1 MSGVNSV
8 KRLVFSIFIA
18 FFSTFLCFVL
28 LYFSKGSI
36 AYANGVNSQ
45 SKEFVQR
52 IEQNLGLDKPLLEQ
66 YKIWL
71 FKALKGDLGV
81 SFLSGES
88 VLKLIKERIF
98 NTFILGFNALMLLF
112 LLSVFL
118 ALLGY
123 YYKESFIDKIITFL
137 AFNFFALPPFVLALL
152 FVLIFGIFWK
162 ILPVMG
168 SSDIG
173 FEDDFLNRLEH
184 LILPVL
190 VLVLSHLALFLRI
203 ARNFINES
211 FSQIFI
217 QNLYARA
224 LREKDIYFLVLKY
237 SLSPI
242 VAYFGGSA
250 LSFMMGTYVVE
261 SVFAYE
267 GLGSLLFKSIIFKDY
282 PVVLA
287 LIFFSVLLA
296 AFFTFLSDIVARIL
310 NPRLRRLDFV

>member
-1 MSGVNSV
+1 ML
-8 KRLVFSIFIA
+8 KRLVFSIVVA

-28 LYFSKGSI
+28 LHFSKGSI

-98 NTFILGFNALMLLF
+98 NTFILGFSALMLLF

-123 YYKESFIDKIITFL
+123 SYKESFIDKIITFL

-250 LSFMMGTYVVE
+250 LSFMMETYVVE

>member
-1 MSGVNSV
+1 ML
-8 KRLVFSIFIA
+8 KRLVFSIVVA

-28 LYFSKGSI
+28 LHFSKGSI

-71 FKALKGDLGV
+71 FKVLKGDLGV

-98 NTFILGFNALMLLF
+98 NTFILGFSALMLLF

>member
-1 MSGVNSV
+1 ML

-71 FKALKGDLGV
+71 FKALKRDLGV

-98 NTFILGFNALMLLF
+98 NTFILGFSALMLLF

-250 LSFMMGTYVVE
+250 LSFMMGTYVIE

>member
-1 MSGVNSV
+1 ML
-8 KRLVFSIFIA
+8 KRLVFSIVVA

-52 IEQNLGLDKPLLEQ
+52 IEQNLGLNKPLLEQ

-98 NTFILGFNALMLLF
+98 NTFILGFSALMLLF

-203 ARNFINES
+203 TRNFINES

>member
-1 MSGVNSV
+1 ML

-98 NTFILGFNALMLLF
+98 NTFILGFSALMLLF

-123 YYKESFIDKIITFL
+123 SYKESFIDKIITFL
-137 AFNFFALPPFVLALL
+137 AFNFFTLPPFVLALL
-152 FVLIFGIFWK
+152 FVLVFGIFWK

>member
-1 MSGVNSV
+1 ML
-8 KRLVFSIFIA
+8 KRLVFSIVIA

-45 SKEFVQR
+45 SKEFIQR

-98 NTFILGFNALMLLF
+98 NTFILGFSALMLLF

-123 YYKESFIDKIITFL
+123 SYKESFIDKIITFL
-137 AFNFFALPPFVLALL
+137 AFNFFTLPPFVLALL
-152 FVLIFGIFWK
+152 FVLVFGIFWK

-224 LREKDIYFLVLKY
+224 LREKDIYFLVLRY

-242 VAYFGGSA
+242 IAYFGGSA

>member
-1 MSGVNSV
+1 VL

-28 LYFSKGSI
+28 LHFSKGSI

-98 NTFILGFNALMLLF
+98 NTFILGFSALMLLF

-296 AFFTFLSDIVARIL
+296 AFFTFLSDIVARVL

>member
-1 MSGVNSV
+1 ML

-28 LYFSKGSI
+28 LYFSKGSV

-71 FKALKGDLGV
+71 FKALKGDLSV

-88 VLKLIKERIF
+88 VLKLIKERMA
-98 NTFILGFNALMLLF
+98 NTLILSLSALVLLF

-137 AFNFFALPPFVLALL
+137 AFNFFALPPFVLALF
-152 FVLIFGIFWK
+152 FVLIFGIFWQV
-162 ILPVMG
+162 LPITG
-168 SSDIG
+168 TSDIG

-203 ARNFINES
+203 ARNFINET
-211 FSQIFI
+211 FSQIFV

-224 LREKDIYFLVLKY
+224 LREKDIYFLVLRY

-242 VAYFGGSA
+242 IAYFGGSA

-267 GLGSLLFKSIIFKDY
+267 GLGSLLFESILFKDF
-282 PVVLA
+282 PMALA

-296 AFFTFLSDIVARIL
+296 AFFTFLSDVFAWIL
-310 NPRLRRLDFV
+310 NPRLKRLKFV

>member
-1 MSGVNSV
+1 ML

-98 NTFILGFNALMLLF
+98 NTFILGFSALMLLF

-137 AFNFFALPPFVLALL
+137 AFNFFALPP

-250 LSFMMGTYVVE
+250 LSFMMGTYVIE

>member
-1 MSGVNSV
+1 ML

-98 NTFILGFNALMLLF
+98 NTFILGFSALMLLF

-250 LSFMMGTYVVE
+250 LSFMMGTYVIE

-296 AFFTFLSDIVARIL
+296 
-310 NPRLRRLDFV
+310 

>member
-1 MSGVNSV
+1 ML

-28 LYFSKGSI
+28 LHFSKGSI
-36 AYANGVNSQ
+36 AYANGVNLQ
-45 SKEFVQR
+45 SKEFIQR

-98 NTFILGFNALMLLF
+98 NTLILGFSALMLLF

>member
-1 MSGVNSV
+1 M
-8 KRLVFSIFIA
+8 
-18 FFSTFLCFVL
+18 
-28 LYFSKGSI
+28 

-45 SKEFVQR
+45 SKEFIQR

-98 NTFILGFNALMLLF
+98 NTFILGFSALMLLF

-184 LILPVL
+184 LIFPVL

>member
-1 MSGVNSV
+1 ML
-8 KRLVFSIFIA
+8 KRLVFSIVVA

-71 FKALKGDLGV
+71 FKVLKGDLGV

-98 NTFILGFNALMLLF
+98 NTFILGFSALMLLF

-162 ILPVMG
+162 ILPVIG

-296 AFFTFLSDIVARIL
+296 TFFTFLSDIVARIL

>member
-1 MSGVNSV
+1 ML
-8 KRLVFSIFIA
+8 KRLVFSIVVA

-98 NTFILGFNALMLLF
+98 NTFILGFSALMLLF

-152 FVLIFGIFWK
+152 FVLIFGTFWK

>member
-1 MSGVNSV
+1 ML

-52 IEQNLGLDKPLLEQ
+52 IEQNLGLDKPFLEQ

-98 NTFILGFNALMLLF
+98 NTFILGFSALMLLF

-173 FEDDFLNRLEH
+173 FEDDFLDRLEH

-224 LREKDIYFLVLKY
+224 LREKDIYFLVLRY

-242 VAYFGGSA
+242 IAYFGGSA

>member
-1 MSGVNSV
+1 
-8 KRLVFSIFIA
+8 
-18 FFSTFLCFVL
+18 
-28 LYFSKGSI
+28 
-36 AYANGVNSQ
+36 
-45 SKEFVQR
+45 
-52 IEQNLGLDKPLLEQ
+52 
-66 YKIWL
+66 
-71 FKALKGDLGV
+71 
-81 SFLSGES
+81 
-88 VLKLIKERIF
+88 
-98 NTFILGFNALMLLF
+98 
-112 LLSVFL
+112 
-118 ALLGY
+118 
-123 YYKESFIDKIITFL
+123 

-250 LSFMMGTYVVE
+250 LSFMMGT
-261 SVFAYE
+261 
-267 GLGSLLFKSIIFKDY
+267 
-282 PVVLA
+282 
-287 LIFFSVLLA
+287 
-296 AFFTFLSDIVARIL
+296 
-310 NPRLRRLDFV
+310 

>member
-1 MSGVNSV
+1 ML

-28 LYFSKGSI
+28 LYFSKGSVE
-36 AYANGVNSQ
+36 YANKVNSQ
-45 SKEFVQR
+45 SKELVQR
-52 IEQNLGLDKPLLEQ
+52 IEANLGLDKPLLEQ
-66 YKIWL
+66 YQIWL
-71 FKALKGDLGV
+71 FKALKGDLSV

-88 VLKLIKERIF
+88 VLKLIKERMA
-98 NTFILGFNALMLLF
+98 NTLILSLSALVLLF

-123 YYKESFIDKIITFL
+123 YYKESFIDKLITFL
-137 AFNFFALPPFVLALL
+137 AFNFFALPPFVLALF
-152 FVLIFGIFWK
+152 FVLIFGIFWQV
-162 ILPVMG
+162 LPITG
-168 SSDIG
+168 TSDIG

-203 ARNFINES
+203 ARNFINET
-211 FSQIFI
+211 FSQIFV

-224 LREKDIYFLVLKY
+224 LREKDIYFLVLRY

-242 VAYFGGSA
+242 IAYFGGSA

-267 GLGSLLFKSIIFKDY
+267 GLGSLLFESILFKDF
-282 PVVLA
+282 PMALA

-296 AFFTFLSDIVARIL
+296 AFFTFLSDVFAWIL
-310 NPRLRRLDFV
+310 NPRLKRLKFV

>member
-1 MSGVNSV
+1 ML
-8 KRLVFSIFIA
+8 KRLVFSIVVA

-28 LYFSKGSI
+28 LHFSKGSI

-98 NTFILGFNALMLLF
+98 NTFILGFSALMLLF

-224 LREKDIYFLVLKY
+224 LREKDIYFLVLRY

-242 VAYFGGSA
+242 IAYFGGSA

-282 PVVLA
+282 PVALA

>member
-1 MSGVNSV
+1 ML

-28 LYFSKGSI
+28 LHFSKGSI

-98 NTFILGFNALMLLF
+98 NTFILGFSALMLLF

-152 FVLIFGIFWK
+152 FVLIFGIFWQV
-162 ILPVMG
+162 LPITG
-168 SSDIG
+168 TSDIG
-173 FEDDFLNRLEH
+173 FEDDFFNRLKH

-203 ARNFINES
+203 ARNFINET
-211 FSQIFI
+211 FSQIFV

-224 LREKDIYFLVLKY
+224 LREKDIYFLVLRY

-242 VAYFGGSA
+242 IAYFGGSA

>member
-1 MSGVNSV
+1 ML
-8 KRLVFSIFIA
+8 KRLVFSIVVA

-98 NTFILGFNALMLLF
+98 NTFILGFSALMLLF

-287 LIFFSVLLA
+287 LIFFSVLFA

>member
-1 MSGVNSV
+1 ML
-8 KRLVFSIFIA
+8 KRLVFSLVVA

-28 LYFSKGSI
+28 LHFSKGSI

-71 FKALKGDLGV
+71 FKALRGDLGV

-98 NTFILGFNALMLLF
+98 NTFILGFSALMFLF

-261 SVFAYE
+261 SIFAYE

>member
-1 MSGVNSV
+1 ML
-8 KRLVFSIFIA
+8 KRLVFSIVVA

-98 NTFILGFNALMLLF
+98 NTFILGFSALMLLF

-242 VAYFGGSA
+242 VAYFGGNA

>member
-1 MSGVNSV
+1 ML
-8 KRLVFSIFIA
+8 KCLVFSIVVA

-28 LYFSKGSI
+28 LHFSKGSI

-98 NTFILGFNALMLLF
+98 NTFILGFSALMLLF

-152 FVLIFGIFWK
+152 FVLIFGVFWK

-224 LREKDIYFLVLKY
+224 LREKDIYFLVLRY

-242 VAYFGGSA
+242 IAYFGGSA

>member
-1 MSGVNSV
+1 ML

-28 LYFSKGSI
+28 LHFSKGSV

-71 FKALKGDLGV
+71 FKALRGDLGV

-98 NTFILGFNALMLLF
+98 NTFILGFSALMLLF

-261 SVFAYE
+261 SIFAYE

-287 LIFFSVLLA
+287 LIFFSVLLV

>member
-1 MSGVNSV
+1 ML
-8 KRLVFSIFIA
+8 KRFILSIFIA

-28 LYFSKGSI
+28 LHFSKGGV

-45 SKEFVQR
+45 SKEFIQR

-66 YKIWL
+66 YKLWL
-71 FKALKGDLGV
+71 FKAVKGDLGL

-88 VLKLIKERIF
+88 VAKLIKERLF
-98 NTFILGFNALMLLF
+98 NTLILGLSALMFLF

-118 ALLGY
+118 ALLGH
-123 YYKESFIDKIITFL
+123 YYKESLIDKIITFL
-137 AFNFFALPPFVLALL
+137 AFNFFALPSFALALFFVLL
-152 FVLIFGIFWK
+152 FGIFWQV
-162 ILPVMG
+162 LPVMG
-168 SSDIG
+168 TSDIG
-173 FEDDFLNRLEH
+173 FEEDILNRLKH

-203 ARNFINES
+203 ARTSINES

-224 LREKDIYFLVLKY
+224 LRDKDIYFLVLKY

-242 VAYFGGSA
+242 IGYFGGAA

-261 SVFAYE
+261 SVFVYE

-296 AFFTFLSDIVARIL
+296 AFFTFLSDILARVL

>member
-1 MSGVNSV
+1 ML
-8 KRLVFSIFIA
+8 KRLVFSILIA

-28 LYFSKGSI
+28 LHFSKGSI

-45 SKEFVQR
+45 SKEFIQR

-98 NTFILGFNALMLLF
+98 NTLILGFSALMLLF

-282 PVVLA
+282 PVVLV

>member
-1 MSGVNSV
+1 ML

-98 NTFILGFNALMLLF
+98 NTFILGFSALMLLF

-137 AFNFFALPPFVLALL
+137 AFNFFALPSFVLALL

-250 LSFMMGTYVVE
+250 LSFMMGTYVIE

>member
-1 MSGVNSV
+1 ML
-8 KRLVFSIFIA
+8 KRLVFSIVVA
-18 FFSTFLCFVL
+18 FFSTFLYFVL
-28 LYFSKGSI
+28 LHFSKGSI

-98 NTFILGFNALMLLF
+98 NTFILGFSALMLLF

-123 YYKESFIDKIITFL
+123 SYKESFIDKIITFL

>member
-1 MSGVNSV
+1 ML

-98 NTFILGFNALMLLF
+98 NTFILGFSALMLLF

-123 YYKESFIDKIITFL
+123 SYKESFIDKIITFL
-137 AFNFFALPPFVLALL
+137 AFNFFTLPPFVLALL
-152 FVLIFGIFWK
+152 FVLVFGIFWK

-224 LREKDIYFLVLKY
+224 LREKDIYFLVLRY

-242 VAYFGGSA
+242 IAYFGGSA

-261 SVFAYE
+261 SVFAYK

-282 PVVLA
+282 PIVLA

>member
-1 MSGVNSV
+1 ML

-28 LYFSKGSI
+28 LHFSKGSI

-71 FKALKGDLGV
+71 FKALKGDLRV

-98 NTFILGFNALMLLF
+98 NTFILGFSALMLLF

-261 SVFAYE
+261 SVFAYK

-282 PVVLA
+282 PIVLA

-296 AFFTFLSDIVARIL
+296 AFFYIFK
-310 NPRLRRLDFV
+310 

>member
-1 MSGVNSV
+1 ML
-8 KRLVFSIFIA
+8 KRLVFSIVVA

-28 LYFSKGSI
+28 LHFSKGSI

-98 NTFILGFNALMLLF
+98 NTFILGFSALMLLF

-123 YYKESFIDKIITFL
+123 SYKESFIDKIITFL
-137 AFNFFALPPFVLALL
+137 AFNFFVSPPFVLALL

-250 LSFMMGTYVVE
+250 LSFMIGTYVVE

>member
-1 MSGVNSV
+1 ML

-242 VAYFGGSA
+242 VAYFGGSG

>member
-1 MSGVNSV
+1 ML
-8 KRLVFSIFIA
+8 KRLVFSIVVA

-28 LYFSKGSI
+28 LHFSKGSI

-52 IEQNLGLDKPLLEQ
+52 IEQNLGLDKPLLGQ

>member
-1 MSGVNSV
+1 ML
-8 KRLVFSIFIA
+8 KRLVFSIVVA

-36 AYANGVNSQ
+36 AYANGFNSQ

-52 IEQNLGLDKPLLEQ
+52 IEQNLGLDKPFLEQ

-98 NTFILGFNALMLLF
+98 NTFILGFSALMLLF

-123 YYKESFIDKIITFL
+123 SYKESFIDKIITFL

>member
-1 MSGVNSV
+1 ML
-8 KRLVFSIFIA
+8 KRLVFSIVVA

-36 AYANGVNSQ
+36 AYTNGVNSQ

-250 LSFMMGTYVVE
+250 LSFMIGTYVVE

>member
-1 MSGVNSV
+1 ML

-28 LYFSKGSI
+28 LHFSKGSI

-98 NTFILGFNALMLLF
+98 NTFILGFSALMLLF

-123 YYKESFIDKIITFL
+123 YYKESSIDKIITFL

>member
-1 MSGVNSV
+1 ML

-28 LYFSKGSI
+28 LHFSKGSV

-98 NTFILGFNALMLLF
+98 NTFILGFSALMLLF

>member
-1 MSGVNSV
+1 ML
-8 KRLVFSIFIA
+8 KRLVFSIVVA

-28 LYFSKGSI
+28 LHFSKGSI

-52 IEQNLGLDKPLLEQ
+52 IEQNLGLDKPLLGQ

-98 NTFILGFNALMLLF
+98 NTFILGFSALMLLF

-123 YYKESFIDKIITFL
+123 SYKESFIDKIITFL

-296 AFFTFLSDIVARIL
+296 AFFTFLSDIVAMIL

>member
-1 MSGVNSV
+1 ML

-98 NTFILGFNALMLLF
+98 NTFILGFSALMLLF

-152 FVLIFGIFWK
+152 FVLIFGIFWQV
-162 ILPVMG
+162 LPITG
-168 SSDIG
+168 TSDIG
-173 FEDDFLNRLEH
+173 FEDDFFNRLKH

-203 ARNFINES
+203 ARNFINET
-211 FSQIFI
+211 FSQIFV

-224 LREKDIYFLVLKY
+224 LREKDIYFLVLRY

-242 VAYFGGSA
+242 IAYFGGSA

-267 GLGSLLFKSIIFKDY
+267 GLGSLLFESILFKDF
-282 PVVLA
+282 PMALA

-296 AFFTFLSDIVARIL
+296 AFFTFLSDVFAWIL
-310 NPRLRRLDFV
+310 NPRLKRLKFV

>member
-1 MSGVNSV
+1 ML
-8 KRLVFSIFIA
+8 KRLVFSIVVA

-28 LYFSKGSI
+28 LHFSKGSI

-98 NTFILGFNALMLLF
+98 NTFILGFSALMLLF

-224 LREKDIYFLVLKY
+224 LREKDIYFLVLRY

-242 VAYFGGSA
+242 IAYFGGSA

-282 PVVLA
+282 PVALA

-310 NPRLRRLDFV
+310 NPRLRRLNFV